1 MTARPIEYRKYNQ
14 IKFYYGIVQKVLGE
28 DDSDDNYNEY
38 KGKYIIQFR
47 IPDIIDNLN
56 DDEWPLAH
64 PIMKHT
70 SQVFKGD
77 NVLIMQLDTDLQ
89 DFVYFS
95 NDISESTGIRYKNC
109 IITLAN
115 DEFGDNADNS
125 LTIDVVS
132 LKEAGDDQH
141 EPEEID
147 KVHSRILVNEKS
159 IDLKT
164 VGDEADVRDDN
175 VKEFSDVLIIRGSDD
190 NEKNITITSSKSDN
204 DKSTVTIKDT
214 SLEIDTKSKNKIT
227 VDGDTPK
234 ITIDSDKNTI
244 TLNGSEKSFKIED
257 DNKNSIIGDSQGIAI
272 EDKSKNKVTLDAQGI
287 TIEDTNRNQAKLDAQ
302 GIKVT
307 DKNQH
312 TITMNTQGIDLKDM
326 LTNEL
331 KTQTSGITGSSMLQS
346 KMELGALV
354 SLNNVVG
361 GLASMISDLWT
372 EMTTMATNLLTL
384 ASACAAIQF
393 IGPGA
398 LTNGTAAAVPGCA
411 ASIGTIAAKMAM
423 SKTIAK

>member
-1 MTARPIEYRKYNQ
+1 MVARPIDYRKYNQ

-28 DDSDDNYNEY
+28 DESDDNYDEY

-56 DDEWPLAH
+56 DSEWPLAH

-95 NDISESTGIRYKNC
+95 NDVSENTGIRYKNC

-115 DEFGDNADNS
+115 SEFGDDADNS
-125 LTIDVVS
+125 LTIDVVK
-132 LKEAGDDQH
+132 LKEASDDQH
-141 EPEEID
+141 EPEDVEQ
-147 KVHSRILVNEKS
+147 VHSRILVNEKS
-159 IDLKT
+159 ISLKT
-164 VGDEADVRDDN
+164 VGKNKDIGDTCPYSTVEVSQGDTPDEKAT
-175 VKEFSDVLIIRGSDD
+175 
-190 NEKNITITSSKSDN
+190 TIETKGDSTSSKIVFQDQKTELTVGNGCKMTLDDQGKKITLELSQGNTLTFDGTQN
-204 DKSTVTIKDT
+204 TWSLTDGSQNQFKSSTVPGGT
-214 SLEIDTKSKNKIT
+214 
-227 VDGDTPK
+227 
-234 ITIDSDKNTI
+234 
-244 TLNGSEKSFKIED
+244 TL
-257 DNKNSIIGDSQGIAI
+257 Q
-272 EDKSKNKVTLDAQGI
+272 DA
-287 TIEDTNRNQAKLDAQ
+287 
-302 GIKVT
+302 
-307 DKNQH
+307 
-312 TITMNTQGIDLKDM
+312 
-326 LTNEL
+326 LTNKRE
-331 KTQTSGITGSSMLQS
+331 SGTTGVKESSMLQS
-346 KMELGALV
+346 NMELGALI
-354 SLNNVVG
+354 SMNNVVG
-361 GLASMISDLWT
+361 GVASMISDLWM

-393 IGPGA
+393 VGPGA

>member
-28 DDSDDNYNEY
+28 DDSDENYDDY

-115 DEFGDNADNS
+115 DEFGDDADSS
-125 LTIDVVS
+125 LTIDVVK
-132 LKEAGDDQH
+132 LKDAEDDQH
-141 EPEEID
+141 EPEDVEQ
-147 KVHSRILVNEKS
+147 VHSRILVNEKS
-159 IDLKT
+159 ISLKT
-164 VGDEADVRDDN
+164 VGKDKDIGDSCPYSTVMVSQGDNADEKAT
-175 VKEFSDVLIIRGSDD
+175 
-190 NEKNITITSSKSDN
+190 TIETKGDSTSSKIVFQDQKTELTVGNGCKMTLDDQGKTISIELSQGNKLTFDGN
-204 DKSTVTIKDT
+204 QNTWSLTDGTQNKFESSTTPGGTTLRDTVSNKRETGVSGIKD
-214 SLEIDTKSKNKIT
+214 
-227 VDGDTPK
+227 
-234 ITIDSDKNTI
+234 
-244 TLNGSEKSFKIED
+244 
-257 DNKNSIIGDSQGIAI
+257 
-272 EDKSKNKVTLDAQGI
+272 
-287 TIEDTNRNQAKLDAQ
+287 
-302 GIKVT
+302 
-307 DKNQH
+307 
-312 TITMNTQGIDLKDM
+312 
-326 LTNEL
+326 
-331 KTQTSGITGSSMLQS
+331 SSMLQS
-346 KMELGALV
+346 NMELGALI
-354 SLNNVVG
+354 SMNNMIG
-361 GLASMISDLWT
+361 GVASMISDIWA

-393 IGPGA
+393 VGPGA

-411 ASIGTIAAKMAM
+411 SSIGTIAAKMAL

>member
-28 DDSDDNYNEY
+28 DDSDDNYNDY

-115 DEFGDNADNS
+115 PEFGDDADNS
-125 LTIDVVS
+125 LTIDVVT
-132 LKEAGDDQH
+132 LKDAEDEGH
-141 EPEEID
+141 EPEDVD

-159 IDLKT
+159 IELKT
-164 VGDEADVRDDN
+164 AGKDDDVNNCDS
-175 VKEFSDVLIIRGSDD
+175 FSDVFLERGD
-190 NEKNITITSSKSDN
+190 KKQITITSSKGSSDS
-204 DKSTVTIKDT
+204 DKSSVKVED
-214 SLEIDTKSKNKIT
+214 S
-227 VDGDTPK
+227 K
-234 ITIDSDKNTI
+234 ITIDSNTHTTI
-244 TLNGSEKSFKIED
+244 TLDGTNKSFKIED
-257 DNKNSIIGDSQGIAI
+257 TQANSIEGNSQGITVT
-272 EDKSKNKVTLDAQGI
+272 DKSNNKV
-287 TIEDTNRNQAKLDAQ
+287 EMSSQ

-307 DKNQH
+307 DTNMH
-312 TITMNTQGIDLKDM
+312 TITMDSNGIDLKDV
-326 LTNEL
+326 LTNEI
-331 KTQTSGITGSSMLQS
+331 KTQASGITETSMLQS
-346 KMELGALV
+346 NMELGALI
-354 SLNNVVG
+354 SMNNMIG
-361 GLASMISDLWT
+361 GIASMISDLWT

-393 IGPGA
+393 VGPGA

-411 ASIGTIAAKMAM
+411 SSIGTIAAKMAM